1 MIMTGQPATDSTSEI
16 APASPVRYATFTG
29 RFRALVIDNLCI
41 SARGIALFFVGDAAS
56 EVPGATRVMLL
67 LVVAVILLYEP
78 LQVSRRGA
86 TIGHRYAHLR
96 VVDARTGSWPS
107 FGRAF
112 VRLLIKTILGV
123 ISFFT
128 MELSRR
134 HQAVHDLLTHT
145 TVHVVAES
153 EEVAHYR
160 VERVDEQNVVLPARL
175 RRLTVILLYLVA
187 IFFVYAVSI
196 SIVDTTGCLR
206 HRSGC
211 SAVTRTLVPV
221 MGWAWIGLS
230 LTAIIAGWK
239 GLLLGARRSR
249 GVSSDVVAYEQI

>member
-1 MIMTGQPATDSTSEI
+1 MSAPIPLKPDV
-16 APASPVRYATFTG
+16 APAPPVRYATFTG

-41 SARGIALFFVGDAAS
+41 STLGIALFFASDVVGD
-56 EVPGATRVMLL
+56 VPGATRVMLL
-67 LVVAVILLYEP
+67 LLVAVILLYEP

-112 VRLLIKTILGV
+112 VRFLIKTMLGV

-145 TVHVVAES
+145 TVQVVAS
-153 EEVAHYR
+153 EEVVDYR
-160 VERVDEQNVVLPARL
+160 VERVDEPDVIRPGRL
-175 RRLTVILLYLVA
+175 RRLAVILLYLVA
-187 IFFVYAVSI
+187 IFFVYAISI
-196 SIVDTTGCLR
+196 NIVDTTGCLR
-206 HRSGC
+206 HRSEC
-211 SAVTRTLVPV
+211 SAVTEPLIAV
-221 MGWAWIGLS
+221 MGWAWIALS
-230 LTAIIAGWK
+230 ATAIIAGWK

-249 GVSSDVVAYEQI
+249 GVSSDVLVA

>member
-1 MIMTGQPATDSTSEI
+1 MSDEPLTESTPAIPPD
-16 APASPVRYATFTG
+16 PPVRYATFTG
-29 RFRALVIDNLCI
+29 RFRALLIDNLCI
-41 SARGIALFFVGDAAS
+41 SGLCIALFFAAEPVS
-56 EVPGATRVMLL
+56 DLAGATRVMLL

-112 VRLLIKTILGV
+112 VRFLIKTILGV

-134 HQAVHDLLTHT
+134 HQAVHELLTHT
-145 TVHVVAES
+145 TVQVVAS
-153 EEVAHYR
+153 EEVVDYR
-160 VERVDEQNVVLPARL
+160 VERVDEPDVKRPGRL
-175 RRLTVILLYLVA
+175 RRLAVILLYLVA
-187 IFFVYAVSI
+187 IFFVYAISI
-196 SIVDTTGCLR
+196 SIIDTAGCLR

-211 SAVTRTLVPV
+211 SAVTRALVPV
-221 MGWAWIGLS
+221 MGWAWIALS
-230 LTAIIAGWK
+230 VTAIIAGWK

-249 GVSSDVVAYEQI
+249 GVSSGVLVA

>member
-1 MIMTGQPATDSTSEI
+1 MTGQPATESTSEI

-41 SARGIALFFVGDAAS
+41 SALGIALFFAGDAAS

-112 VRLLIKTILGV
+112 VRFLIKTILGV

-128 MELSRR
+128 MELTRR
-134 HQAVHDLLTHT
+134 HQAVHDMLTHT
-145 TVHVVAES
+145 TVQVAES
-153 EEVAHYR
+153 EQVAPYR
-160 VERVDEQNVVLPARL
+160 VERVDEPNVVLPGRL

-221 MGWAWIGLS
+221 MGWAWIALS

-249 GVSSDVVAYEQI
+249 GVSSDVVVA